1 VDGIMNEK
9 AIHNHSLPLVLLGG
23 TLCNGRL
30 WLPMLET
37 LNASHV
43 ISITLE
49 GADSTE
55 SFAQQLLSTLP
66 PRFCVV
72 GFSLGAMVALQMLAD
87 APQRIAGMALLSV
100 NPLADDPN
108 NAPSRR
114 EAVKEARRQG
124 LATWLTATMWP
135 RYVAPAHL
143 EREALHRTLVQMAEE
158 SGVETFAKQT
168 EVAISRQDKRAAL
181 ATFTAPTLIING
193 AHDPICTPH
202 HHQLAAEA
210 AACAQQITFSDCGHF
225 LPLEAPERLASSLRN
240 WLKEII
246 T

>member
-1 VDGIMNEK
+1 MNDK

-37 LNASHV
+37 LNVSHV
-43 ISITLE
+43 ISITLD

-55 SFAQQLLSTLP
+55 AFAQQLLSTLP
-66 PRFCVV
+66 PRFCLV

-87 APQRIAGMALLSV
+87 APQRIAGLALVSV
-100 NPLADDPN
+100 NPLADDPS
-108 NAPSRR
+108 NALSRR
-114 EAVKEARRQG
+114 EAVNKVRRQG
-124 LATWLTATMWP
+124 LEAWLTTTMWP

-158 SGVETFAKQT
+158 SGVETFAQQT
-168 EVAISRQDKRAAL
+168 EVAISRQDKRSSL
-181 ATFTAPTLIING
+181 AMFTGPTLIING

-202 HHQLAAEA
+202 HRQLAAEA

-225 LPLEAPERLASSLRN
+225 LPLEAPERLAFSLRC

-246 T
+246 A